1 MAAPTRVEISAPS
14 QFPSELKDRAQN
26 FHSAL
31 KKVQDI
37 LKPFLTSSLED
48 STSELLPLDK
58 ARLDLTILYTINS
71 LFWMYLSTTG
81 EDPKQHGVRRE
92 LERIKEYMVR
102 AKQIADKAKAPK
114 LDQGAAQRFVRNSLW
129 QPKDKEENG
138 TESSPA
144 PHQRP
149 QSQTRTPRG
158 PPEKRRRR

>member
-14 QFPSELKDRAQN
+14 QFPPELKDRAQN

-37 LKPFLTSSLED
+37 LKPFLVSSLDD
-48 STSELLPLDK
+48 STNELLPLDK
-58 ARLDLTILYTINS
+58 ARLDLTILYAMNS

-102 AKQIADKAKAPK
+102 ARQIADKAKAPK

-138 TESSPA
+138 AESTPA
-144 PHQRP
+144 PHKRP
-149 QSQTRTPRG
+149 ESLTRTPRG
-158 PPEKRRRR
+158 PPEKRKRR